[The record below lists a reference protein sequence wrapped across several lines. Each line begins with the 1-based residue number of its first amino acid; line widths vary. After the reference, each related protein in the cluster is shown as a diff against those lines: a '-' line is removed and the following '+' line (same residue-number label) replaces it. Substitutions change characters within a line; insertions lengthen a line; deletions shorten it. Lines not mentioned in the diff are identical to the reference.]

1 MTDPSLPDSAASSH
15 PPFFILG
22 CVRSGTT
29 MLRDLLRSVPGLCCP
44 EETHFYRWSHPYGTR
59 QFEHNYRQNVVLA
72 RHREIDE
79 VSDDEMNELLDTART
94 RREFSD
100 GYMDLFRARQ
110 GLAPDTR
117 WFDKTPQNIY
127 LVPMLAADYPDS
139 RFVHI
144 HRDPRNVV
152 ASLAVGAVM
161 KVDNVV
167 GAANYWRESEIL
179 ARAFERAE
187 PDRMLTVSYAD
198 LTADPITVVR
208 RICRFV
214 DIEQVPP
221 EELGK
226 VRHERNAY
234 AEVLSDDDLAL
245 VADICGPLAADL
257 GYNLNR

>member
-1 MTDPSLPDSAASSH
+1 MTQ

-44 EETHFYRWSHPYGTR
+44 EETHFYRWAQPFGTR
-59 QFEHNYRQNVVLA
+59 QFEHNYRKNAVLA

-79 VSDDEMNELLDTART
+79 VTEDEMGELLEHSHT
-94 RREFSD
+94 RRDFTD
-100 GYMDLFRARQ
+100 RYMALFREKQ
-110 GLAPDTR
+110 GLDPDTR

-127 LVPMLAADYPDS
+127 CVSLLASDYPDA

-144 HRDPRNVV
+144 YRDPRNVV
-152 ASLAVGAVM
+152 ASLAVGKVM

-179 ARAFERAE
+179 AAAFERANPE
-187 PDRMLTVSYAD
+187 RMLTVSYAD
-198 LTADPITVVR
+198 LTGDPVTVVR

-221 EELGK
+221 EELGR
-226 VRHERNAY
+226 VRHERNAF
-234 AEVLSDDDLAL
+234 ADVLDPEALAL
-245 VADICGPLAADL
+245 VEEICGPISREL
-257 GYNLNR
+257 GYNFST

>member
-1 MTDPSLPDSAASSH
+1 MTAPPL

-44 EETHFYRWSHPYGTR
+44 EETHFYRWAHPFGTR
-59 QFEHNYRQNVVLA
+59 QYEQNYRKNVVLA

-79 VSDDEMNELLDTART
+79 ITEDEMAELLDTTRT

-100 GYMDLFRARQ
+100 RYMDLFRSRQ
-110 GLAPDTR
+110 GLPEDTR

-127 LVPMLAADYPDS
+127 CASLLAADYPDS
-139 RFVHI
+139 CFVHI

-167 GAANYWRESEIL
+167 GAANYWRESEVL
-179 ARAFERAE
+179 ALAFERANPE
-187 PDRMLTVSYAD
+187 RMLTVSYAD
-198 LTADPITVVR
+198 LTGDPITVMR

-214 DIEQVPP
+214 DIDQVPP
-221 EELGK
+221 EELGQ

-234 AEVLSDDDLAL
+234 AEVLDDEALGL
-245 VADICGPLAADL
+245 VADICGPVAGEL
-257 GYNLNR
+257 GYNLTR

>member
-1 MTDPSLPDSAASSH
+1 MRDD
-15 PPFFILG
+15 PFFILG

-44 EETHFYRWSHPYGTR
+44 EETHFYRWAQPYGTR
-59 QFEHNYRQNVVLA
+59 QYEQNYRRNQVLA
-72 RHREIDE
+72 RHREIDGVTE
-79 VSDDEMNELLDTART
+79 DEMAELLDTARS

-100 GYMDLFRARQ
+100 RYMDLFREKQ

-127 LVPMLAADYPDS
+127 CVELLARDYAES

-144 HRDPRNVV
+144 YRDPRNVV
-152 ASLAVGAVM
+152 ASLAVGKVM

-167 GAANYWRESEIL
+167 GAANYWRESEVL
-179 ARAFERAE
+179 AAAFERAH
-187 PDRMLTVSYAD
+187 PDRMLSVSYAE
-198 LTADPITVVR
+198 LTGDPVTVVR

-234 AEVLSDDDLAL
+234 AEVLDPQAL
-245 VADICGPLAADL
+245 ELVEDICGPIVREL
-257 GYNLNR
+257 GYSFDR